1 MRSRLIR
8 PLAVLAAGLALAAGS
23 VAAIAASD
31 GDDEPTGRTSAQ
43 EETPDENASPWLG
56 VVVGPSEEPAGLV
69 VRHVAP
75 ESPAAD
81 AGLERGDVITA
92 VDGQA
97 VSEFAALA
105 SAVEAKAVGDTVTLS
120 VIKNGVEE
128 PDAEAT
134 EIQATLE
141 TQPDEADIKQRIEEE
156 IGGLFDRFVDG
167 QFRYLDEDGNTVTV
181 EVAAGTVS
189 SVSADEITI
198 DVNGDEGEKTFSIP
212 DEVKVPEGL
221 EAGDRAAVVVKDGA
235 VEQIIGGGFPV
246 PFLPGLL
253 PDGLPHFE
261 GSGGILPAPFG
272 GEGGGALSVE
282 VVSGTVSNLS
292 AGEVVL
298 ALGGDQGEKTFAIPD
313 GVEVPEG
320 LEAGEQ
326 ATVVVQDG
334 EVVKIVEGG
343 LPFEGDFK
351 LPFDGEGPFPHP
363 FGDGE
368 GFPFGPDENPA
379 PEEEAAFPE
388 A

>member
-8 PLAVLAAGLALAAGS
+8 LLAVLAAGLALAAGT
-23 VAAIAASD
+23 VAAVAATND
-31 GDDEPTGRTSAQ
+31 GDEPTGRTAAQ
-43 EETPDENASPWLG
+43 EETPDENAGPWLG
-56 VVVGPSEEPAGLV
+56 VVVGPSEDPAGLA

-97 VSEFAALA
+97 VSDFEALA
-105 SAVEAKAVGDTVTLS
+105 AAIDAKAVGDTVTLS

-128 PDAEAT
+128 PDAAAT
-134 EIQATLE
+134 DIQATLE
-141 TQPDEADIKQRIEEE
+141 ARPDEVDIKEH
-156 IGGLFDRFVDG
+156 IGEGIDKLFDRFVDG

-212 DEVKVPEGL
+212 DDVKVPEGL
-221 EAGDRAAVVVKDGA
+221 AEGDQVAVVVKDGA
-235 VEQIIGGGFPV
+235 VEHDAAGWVPVPATGARARRLSPGGGGFK
-246 PFLPGLL
+246 L
-253 PDGLPHFE
+253 
-261 GSGGILPAPFG
+261 PFG
-272 GEGGGALSVE
+272 GEGNAMTVG
-282 VVSGTVSNLS
+282 VVSGTVSSVS
-292 AGEVVL
+292 ADEITL
-298 ALGGDQGEKTFAIPD
+298 DLGADQGEKTFSIPD
-313 GVEVPEG
+313 GVDVPEG

-326 ATVVVQDG
+326 ATVVVQND
-334 EVVKIVEGG
+334 EVVKIAEGD
-343 LPFEGDFK
+343 LPFDGEFK
-351 LPFDGEGPFPHP
+351 LPFDGEVPFPHP
-363 FGDGE
+363 FRGG
-368 GFPFGPDENPA
+368 GGSPFEA

>member
-31 GDDEPTGRTSAQ
+31 GDNEPTGRTAAQ
-43 EETPDENASPWLG
+43 EETPDANASPWLG
-56 VVVGPSEEPAGLV
+56 VVVGPSDDPAGLA

-97 VSEFAALA
+97 VSDFEALA
-105 SAVEAKAVGDTVTLS
+105 GAIDAKAVGDTVTLS

-128 PDAEAT
+128 PDAAAT
-134 EIQATLE
+134 DIQAPLE
-141 TQPDEADIKQRIEEE
+141 ARPESVDIKEH
-156 IGGLFDRFVDG
+156 IGESIDKLFDRFVDG

-221 EAGDRAAVVVKDGA
+221 EAGDRAAVIVKDGT
-235 VEQIIGGGFPV
+235 VEQIIGGGFPI
-246 PFLPGLL
+246 PFLLGLL

-261 GSGGILPAPFG
+261 GEGGIFPAPFD
-272 GEGGGALSVE
+272 GEGKAVSME
-282 VVSGTVSNLS
+282 VLSGTVSSVN
-292 AGEVVL
+292 AGEIVL
-298 ALGGDQGEKTFAIPD
+298 DLGGDQGEKTFVIPD
-313 GVEVPEG
+313 GVAVPEG
-320 LEAGEQ
+320 LEAGEE
-326 ATVVVQDG
+326 ATVVVQNG
-334 EVVKIVEGG
+334 EVIKIVEG
-343 LPFEGDFK
+343 D
-351 LPFDGEGPFPHP
+351 LPFDGEVPFPHP
-363 FGDGE
+363 FRDGD
-368 GFPFGPDENPA
+368 GFPFDAPDESPA